1 MKNYAA
7 KGYKKQTQTNPISEM
22 AKTKLS
28 RPLNG
33 FSYIY
38 PLANFLEVGHRIFTV
53 REVFLREKE
62 DGLPYTN
69 LVAIHQRCLIVDFS
83 IVDKYTVFALHVER
97 GIFPGVF
104 VEMDL
109 HVFSGD
115 TIIEDLN

>member
-1 MKNYAA
+1 
-7 KGYKKQTQTNPISEM
+7 M

-38 PLANFLEVGHRIFTV
+38 PLTDFLEVGHRIFTV

-69 LVAIHQRCLIVDFS
+69 LVAVHQRCLIVDFS
-83 IVDKYTVFALHVER
+83 IVDKYTVFALHVECR
-97 GIFPGVF
+97 IFPGVF

-109 HVFSGD
+109 QVFSGD
-115 TIIEDLN
+115 PIIKDLD